1 MKSTSL
7 TARIAAWLRGNPTA
21 SGLILTGIIATALFS
36 GWRHSHLQT
45 HVKIGL
51 LHALSGPMAVSESP
65 MVEAELLAIEEINQ
79 DGGVLGR
86 TVEAVVAD
94 TGSQVESAM
103 RKTEQ
108 LLDKDKVSAVIGC
121 WTSACRKS
129 VRPIIERHNA
139 LMIYPMAYE
148 GLERSPNIIYT
159 GAAPN
164 QQVLPAV
171 NWAYENIGTR
181 FYLLGSDYI
190 WPHAVHAIVRDQ
202 IRALGGTVVG
212 ESYLPFG
219 SLDARES
226 VAAIKAS
233 QPDVVLSTVVGDSN
247 PVLYHEFRT
256 AGLTSRQ
263 IPIISFS
270 IAETEIQGLPGAD
283 INGHYAAWG
292 YFQSINRPTNQGFV
306 ERFRRKYGDARVVSD
321 VMETAYFSTLLWA
334 RAVERTGTVDPDEVN
349 HALLGINLDAPEGI
363 ITVDPSTRHT
373 WRSFNIGQIEGN
385 QTIRIVWSADHAI
398 RPIPY
403 PSSRSISEWDS
414 LLSGLYNSWDHHWI
428 NRRTMQSPEEQP

>member
-1 MKSTSL
+1 MKASSL
-7 TARIAAWLRGNPTA
+7 PAIGAWLRGNP
-21 SGLILTGIIATALFS
+21 IATGLLLTLLLAAALFA
-36 GWRHSHLQT
+36 GWHVSHKQSS
-45 HVKIGL
+45 VRIGL

-65 MVEAELLAIEEINQ
+65 MVEAELLAIEEINE

-86 TVEAVVAD
+86 PLEAVVAD
-94 TGSQVESAM
+94 TGSHTESAM

-108 LLDKDKVSAVIGC
+108 LLDKDKVSAIVGC
-121 WTSACRKS
+121 WTSSCRKS
-129 VRPIIERHNA
+129 IRPIIERHNA
-139 LMIYPMAYE
+139 LLIYPMAYE

-181 FYLLGSDYI
+181 FYLLGSDYV
-190 WPHAVHAIVRDQ
+190 WPHAVNAMVRDQ

-226 VAAIKAS
+226 VADIKAS
-233 QPDVVLSTVVGDSN
+233 KPDVVLSTVVGDSN
-247 PVLYHEFRT
+247 PVLYHEYRS

-292 YFQSINRPTNQGFV
+292 YFQSISRPTNQAFV
-306 ERFRRKYGDARVVSD
+306 ERFRRKYGEARVVSD

-334 RAVERTGTVDPDEVN
+334 RAVERTGTLDPDEVN
-349 HALLGINLDAPEGI
+349 HGLLGINLDAPEGI

-385 QTIRIVWSADHAI
+385 QTIRIVWSAEHAI
-398 RPIPY
+398 RPVPY
-403 PSSRSISEWDS
+403 PGSRSIAEWDNF
-414 LLSGLYNSWDHHWI
+414 LSGLYNSWDHHWI
-428 NRRTMQSPEEQP
+428 NRRTMQSTGDQP

>member
-7 TARIAAWLRGNPTA
+7 PARIAAWLRGNLAA
-21 SGLILTGIIATALFS
+21 SGLFLLAILGPAIFA
-36 GWRHSHLQT
+36 GWRYSHSLT
-45 HVKIGL
+45 SVKIGL

-94 TGSQVESAM
+94 TGSQVESAV

-108 LLDKDKVSAVIGC
+108 LLDKDKVSAIIGC

-129 VRPIIERHNA
+129 VRPVIERHNA

-181 FYLLGSDYI
+181 FYLVGSDYI
-190 WPHAVHAIVRDQ
+190 WPHAVNAIVRDQ
-202 IRALGGTVVG
+202 IHALGGTVVG

-226 VAAIKAS
+226 VAAIKTS
-233 QPDVVLSTVVGDSN
+233 RPDVVLSTVVGDSN
-247 PVLYHEFRT
+247 PVLYHEYRT

-263 IPIISFS
+263 IPINRKTPGGRHWKSEGLRER
-270 IAETEIQGLPGAD
+270 ET
-283 INGHYAAWG
+283 
-292 YFQSINRPTNQGFV
+292 NRPQCSH
-306 ERFRRKYGDARVVSD
+306 K
-321 VMETAYFSTLLWA
+321 
-334 RAVERTGTVDPDEVN
+334 
-349 HALLGINLDAPEGI
+349 
-363 ITVDPSTRHT
+363 
-373 WRSFNIGQIEGN
+373 
-385 QTIRIVWSADHAI
+385 I
-398 RPIPY
+398 RP
-403 PSSRSISEWDS
+403 RSLCRARPQRLPEPLI
-414 LLSGLYNSWDHHWI
+414 LPPLSGSQ
-428 NRRTMQSPEEQP
+428 R